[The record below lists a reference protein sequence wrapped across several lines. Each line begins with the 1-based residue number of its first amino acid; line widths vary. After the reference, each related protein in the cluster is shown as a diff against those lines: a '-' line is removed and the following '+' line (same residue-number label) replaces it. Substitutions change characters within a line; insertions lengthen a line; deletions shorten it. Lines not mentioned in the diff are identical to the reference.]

1 MRLITVLRAQHLDRM
16 FKKHWVIQGRR
27 KIIETGAEAAL
38 TAKGIPV
45 IDASEAI
52 KEKRQIEKYVVV
64 INKTIIS
71 VVTVIVATYK
81 YFILNFNIYCIS
93 SLKCISLFNC
103 IVFHDFKWAILSN
116 SYSSPLIVLK
126 LCDNN

>member
-27 KIIETGAEAAL
+27 KIIETGAKAAL

-103 IVFHDFKWAILSN
+103 IIFHDFK
-116 SYSSPLIVLK
+116 
-126 LCDNN
+126 